1 MFKRLYPFIIMV
13 ILMPVMLLGAEFG
26 PLVWLQDSWKTIV
39 GVIIVMFGA
48 FWIPG
53 LRTIMVFGLKTLVS
67 EKVLKSI
74 FIMLAEKLVASTAT
88 KIDDLW
94 LRELKKKL

>member
-13 ILMPVMLLGAEFG
+13 ILMPVMLMGAEFG
-26 PLVWLQDSWKTIV
+26 PLVWLQNSWKTIV

-53 LRTIMVFGLKTLVS
+53 LRTIMVLGLKTLVS

-74 FIMLAEKLVASTAT
+74 FIVLAQKLVDSTT
-88 KIDDLW
+88 TTIDNTW
-94 LRELKKKL
+94 LDELKKKL